1 VNNTALSAR
10 ALRIL
15 NVCPIVNAEPRT
27 GAPWLPQNN
36 NPVEIKK
43 ILLPSKNLAEDLH
56 AAFSRHECDNPQF
69 GLDWLDNLVRTA
81 LSDHESAAL
90 YVARRGPGDL
100 VALPLKLDGR
110 TGQAHALANFYT
122 STYTPV
128 IQSDSSRPL
137 LVALLRF
144 LADRERF
151 TALTLSPIDS
161 QTPFFAEV
169 AELLEDAGW
178 TGVHHYACF
187 ANWTHSLQDA
197 TFQTYL
203 SNRPSRL
210 SNTINRKTR
219 SFFKHDRGRM
229 EVLHGG
235 EQVEYGIKAFV
246 SIYERSWKT
255 NEPFDAF
262 MPELIRLSA
271 RRDWLRLGLA
281 YYDDIPVASQV
292 WLVSG
297 GVAYIYKL
305 AHLDEYAHLSP
316 GTVLSA
322 FMLERTIDQDHIAT
336 VDFLTGDDDYKKDW
350 MSHRGERK
358 GVAAYNPR
366 TLRGRALQLGH
377 TLKRRFK

>member
-1 VNNTALSAR
+1 MTSTALSAR
-10 ALRIL
+10 ALRNL
-15 NVCPIVNAEPRT
+15 GVCPIVIAKPCT
-27 GAPWLPQNN
+27 GAPWLQQNN
-36 NPVEIKK
+36 NPIEIKK

-56 AAFSRHECDNPQF
+56 AAFSRYECDNPQF

-81 LSDHESAAL
+81 LANHESAAL
-90 YVARRGPGDL
+90 YVARRGTEDL
-100 VALPLKLDGR
+100 VALPLKLDSR

-122 STYTPV
+122 STYTPI
-128 IQSDSSRPL
+128 IQSDYCGPL

-144 LADRERF
+144 LADQERF
-151 TALTLSPIDS
+151 TALTLSPMDS
-161 QTPFFAEV
+161 QAPFFTEV
-169 AELLEDAGW
+169 VPLLEDAGW

-187 ANWTHSLQDA
+187 ADWTHSLEEA
-197 TFQTYL
+197 NFQAYL
-203 SNRPSRL
+203 SSRPSRL
-210 SNTINRKTR
+210 NNTINRKTR
-219 SFFKHDRGRM
+219 SFFKHGRGRM
-229 EVLHGG
+229 EVLNGG
-235 EQVEYGIKAFV
+235 EQLEYGIQTFV

-255 NEPFDAF
+255 KEPFTAF

-271 RRDWLRLGLA
+271 RRGWLRLGLA

-297 GVAYIYKL
+297 AVAYIYKL
-305 AHLDEYAHLSP
+305 AHLDEYAQLSP

-322 FMLERTIDQDHIAT
+322 FMLERTIDQDSIAT

-377 TLKRRFK
+377 TVKQRFK

>member
-1 VNNTALSAR
+1 MTNTALSAR

-15 NVCPIVNAEPRT
+15 NVCPIVNVEPRT
-27 GAPWLPQNN
+27 GALWLPQNN
-36 NPVEIKK
+36 SPVEIKK
-43 ILLPSKNLAEDLH
+43 IPLPSENLAEDLH
-56 AAFSRHECDNPQF
+56 AAFSRHECVNPQF

-81 LSDHESAAL
+81 LTNHEIAAI
-90 YVARRGPGDL
+90 YVARRGASDL

-110 TGQAHALANFYT
+110 SGQAHALANFYT
-122 STYTPV
+122 STYAPV
-128 IQSDSSRPL
+128 IQSDSPGPL

-144 LADRERF
+144 LADQERF
-151 TALTLSPIDS
+151 TALTLSPMDS

-169 AELLEDAGW
+169 AALLEDAGW
-178 TGVHHYACF
+178 TGIHHYNCF
-187 ANWTHSLQDA
+187 ANWTHSLEEA
-197 TFQTYL
+197 NFQTYL

-219 SFFKHDRGRM
+219 SFFKDDRGRI
-229 EVLHGG
+229 EILHGG

-246 SIYERSWKT
+246 SIYERSWKAK
-255 NEPFDAF
+255 EPFAAF
-262 MPELIRLSA
+262 MPELIRLAA
-271 RRDWLRLGLA
+271 RRGWLRLGIA

-292 WLVSG
+292 WLLSG
-297 GVAYIYKL
+297 AVAYIYKL
-305 AHLDEYAHLSP
+305 AHLDEYAQLSP

-322 FMLERTIDQDHIAT
+322 FMLERTIAQDRIAT

-377 TLKRRFK
+377 TLKKRFK